1 MVRLEQV
8 SKSYNIALPPYDA
21 VLLLSPR
28 AARRSELAAA
38 LPPILGK
45 ITDDIVRQA
54 NKMVDLQGHSI
65 QRRQHSSKKRKS
77 SQRCGCANVPM
88 QNT

>member
-38 LPPILGK
+38 LTPILGK
-45 ITDDIVRQA
+45 ITDDTMRQA
-54 NKMVDLQGHSI
+54 NKMVDLQGRSVPEAAAFVQKAQI
-65 QRRQHSSKKRKS
+65 QSEIRVR
-77 SQRCGCANVPM
+77 
-88 QNT
+88 